1 MGFLSFSKR
10 FWLISRISIRLL
22 LKRQISPEIRLRLF
36 FERAGGAFIKLG
48 QILSLRHD
56 LIPARY
62 ANELLNLLSQ
72 VRVLPYPAMRQVF
85 IDEVGRPPEAV
96 FKKFETK
103 PIASASISQVYRALL
118 PDGTPVVV
126 KIQRPGIS
134 QIFETDFMLAR
145 WLGRGLSFFHIFN
158 SFQIQD
164 VVKEFIVWSRRELDF
179 RAELINSQVIARH
192 SEQHPRTIIPRY
204 YTEWSTER
212 VLVSEDMAEVLSVET
227 VLKELERDPEYR
239 EKLVTEHNIHTEDL
253 AYYFVFDIMRQYF
266 IDGFFH
272 ADPHPAN
279 LFFAADN
286 RLGYFDFGI
295 IGQVGKSRLHLLR
308 IIYGIARRDLAFSS
322 KHFLRFAKTAVTD
335 EIDLFKTKEPNT
347 YKRYAKVINKLEEIM
362 LDNLQTD
369 LEGILAP
376 WYEEKTPASPSGRPA
391 GYKHLTSSLVF
402 SRILIKTRDYQIY
415 LPREI
420 VIFFRTLV
428 IADMVAIKLA
438 PGFDII
444 RALNSFFESYPLGVA
459 EELIIT
465 RTKEA
470 KLEEEVTDS
479 TAHFS
484 FEQMLEFQEAE
495 KERLGAAKERLINI
509 IAAYAE
515 DYEEIRQLLKA

>member
-1 MGFLSFSKR
+1 MGLISFSKR
-10 FWLISRISIRLL
+10 FWFISQLSIHLL
-22 LKRQISPEIRLRLF
+22 FDRRTSPEIRFRLF
-36 FERAGGAFIKLG
+36 FEQAGGAFIKLG

-62 ANELLNLLSQ
+62 ANELLNLLSR
-72 VRVLPYPAMRQVF
+72 VKVLPYTAMRQVF
-85 IDEVGRPPEAV
+85 IDEIGQPPEAV
-96 FKKFETK
+96 FKKFGTK

-134 QIFETDFMLAR
+134 QIFETDFILAR
-145 WLGRGLSFFHIFN
+145 FLGRFLSFFHIFN

-164 VVKEFIVWSRRELDF
+164 VVKEFIAWSRRELNF
-179 RAELINSQVIARH
+179 REELVNSQVIARH
-192 SEQHPRTIIPRY
+192 SEKYPRTIIPRY
-204 YTEWSTER
+204 YVEWSTER
-212 VLVSEDMAEVLSVET
+212 VLVSEDMADVLSVET
-227 VLKELERDPEYR
+227 VLKKLESNPEYR
-239 EKLVTEHNIHTEDL
+239 EELVASRNIHTEDL
-253 AYYFVFDIMRQYF
+253 AYYFVLDIMRQYF

-279 LFFAADN
+279 LFFANDN

-295 IGQVGKSRLHLLR
+295 IGQVGKSRLDLLR

-322 KHFLRFAKTAVTD
+322 KHFLRFARTAVSS

-376 WYEEKTPASPSGRPA
+376 WYAEKTPASPSGRQE

-402 SRILIKTRDYQIY
+402 SRILLKTRDYQIY
-415 LPREI
+415 LPREV

-428 IADMVAIKLA
+428 IADMVAVKLV
-438 PGFDII
+438 PGFDINP
-444 RALNSFFESYPLGVA
+444 ALNSIIENYPLGVA
-459 EELIIT
+459 EDLNMASIKEEKTEEL
-465 RTKEA
+465 A
-470 KLEEEVTDS
+470 DMLE
-479 TAHFS
+479 HFS
-484 FEQMLEFQEAE
+484 FEQMLELKEIE
-495 KERLGAAKERLINI
+495 KEKLGVAKERLINI
-509 IAAYAE
+509 VAAYAE
-515 DYEEIRQLLKA
+515 DYEEIRQLLKV

>member
-1 MGFLSFSKR
+1 MGLFSFVKR
-10 FWLISRISIRLL
+10 FWAISQISIRLAL
-22 LKRQISPEIRLRLF
+22 ERRTSPEVRFRLF

-62 ANELLNLLSQ
+62 ANELLNLLSR
-72 VRVLPYPAMRQVF
+72 VRVSPYSAMRQVF
-85 IDEVGRPPEAV
+85 IDEIGQPPEAV
-96 FKKFETK
+96 FKKFEVK

-118 PDGTPVVV
+118 PDGTRVVV
-126 KIQRPGIS
+126 KIQRPGIA
-134 QIFETDFMLAR
+134 QVFETDFVLAR
-145 WLGRGLSFFHIFN
+145 WLGRCLSFFHIFN

-164 VVKEFIVWSRRELDF
+164 VVKEFIAWSRRELDF
-179 RAELINSQVIARH
+179 REELLNSQAIASH
-192 SEQHPRTIIPRY
+192 SEKHPRTIIPRSY
-204 YTEWSTER
+204 AEWSTER
-212 VLVSEDMAEVLSVET
+212 VLVSEDMVGVFSVET
-227 VLKELERDPEYR
+227 VLKELDRDPDYR
-239 EKLVTEHNIHTEDL
+239 EKLITDGAIRVEDL

-266 IDGFFH
+266 IDGLFH

-279 LFFAADN
+279 LFFTTDN

-295 IGQVGKSRLHLLR
+295 IGQVGKSRLNLLR

-322 KHFLRFAKTAVTD
+322 RHFLRFAKTAMAD

-347 YKRYAKVINKLEEIM
+347 YKRYAKVVNKLEEIM
-362 LDNLQTD
+362 LDNLRAD

-376 WYEEKTPASPSGRPA
+376 WYEEKKQE

-402 SRILIKTRDYQIY
+402 SKMLLKTRDYQIY

-428 IADMVAIKLA
+428 IADMVAVKLV

-444 RALNSFFESYPLGVA
+444 RALNSFFEKYPLGVA
-459 EELIIT
+459 EELIT
-465 RTKEA
+465 AKTVETKFEEA
-470 KLEEEVTDS
+470 VDQ

-484 FEQMLEFQEAE
+484 FEQMLEFQESE
-495 KERLGAAKERLINI
+495 KEKLGVAKERLINI
-509 IAAYAE
+509 ISAYAE

>member
-1 MGFLSFSKR
+1 MGFFSFSKR
-10 FWLISRISIRLL
+10 FWTIGQISIRLL
-22 LKRQISPEIRLRLF
+22 LERRTSPEVRFRLF

-62 ANELLNLLSQ
+62 ANELLNLLS
-72 VRVLPYPAMRQVF
+72 RVKASPYAAMRQVF
-85 IDEVGRPPEAV
+85 IDEISQPPEAV

-134 QIFETDFMLAR
+134 KIFETDFMLAR
-145 WLGRGLSFFHIFN
+145 LLGRFLSFFRIFN

-164 VVKEFIVWSRRELDF
+164 VVKEFIAWSRRELDF
-179 RAELINSQVIARH
+179 REELVNSQIIARH
-192 SEQHPRTIIPRY
+192 SEAQPRTIIPRY
-204 YTEWSTER
+204 YAEWSTAR
-212 VLVSEDMAEVLSVET
+212 VLVSEDMADVFSVEMI
-227 VLKELERDPEYR
+227 LKELERDSKYR
-239 EKLVTEHNIHTEDL
+239 EKLATEHNIHAEDL

-279 LFFAADN
+279 LFFAAGN

-295 IGQVGKSRLHLLR
+295 IGQVGEIRLHLLR
-308 IIYGIARRDLAFSS
+308 IIYGIARRDLVFSS
-322 KHFLRFAKTAVTD
+322 KHFLRFAKTAVAD
-335 EIDLFKTKEPNT
+335 EIDLFKTKEPDT
-347 YKRYAKVINKLEEIM
+347 YKRYAKVISKLEEIM
-362 LDNLQTD
+362 LDNLQAD
-369 LEGILAP
+369 LEKILAP
-376 WYEEKTPASPSGRPA
+376 WYGEKTQE

-402 SRILIKTRDYQIY
+402 SRILLKTRDYQIY

-428 IADMVAIKLA
+428 IADMVAVKLA

-444 RALNSFFESYPLGVA
+444 RALNSFFETYPLGVA
-459 EELIIT
+459 EELIIA

-470 KLEEEVTDS
+470 KLEEAVDP

-484 FEQMLEFQEAE
+484 FEQMIEFQESE
-495 KERLGAAKERLINI
+495 KEKLGVAKERLINI
-509 IAAYAE
+509 VAAYAE